1 MFSIIVALSQNYV
14 IGKNQDLL
22 WHISAD
28 LKRFKQ
34 ITLGATVIM
43 GRKTYLS
50 LPKRPLP
57 NRRNIVLTSQQNLQL
72 DGCEVVSSIEV
83 IEQIVDREREHF
95 VIGGGSVYEQFLP
108 HADKL
113 YVTWVYKD
121 FAGDTFFPKIDDE
134 EWELVEQSSRFYDE
148 ESQLDYAYFTY
159 KRKQKNKV

>member
-1 MFSIIVALSQNYV
+1 MFSIIVALSQNNV

-34 ITLGATVIM
+34 ITSEATVIM

-72 DGCEVVSSIEV
+72 DGCEVVSSLET
-83 IEQIVDREREHF
+83 IEQMVDRENEHF

-108 HADKL
+108 LADKL

-121 FAGDTFFPKIDDE
+121 FDGDTFFPKIEEE
-134 EWELVEQSSRFYDE
+134 EWELIEQSPRFHDE

-159 KRKQKNKV
+159 KRR